1 MTEKDP
7 LAVGSVQK
15 AFQVLHAFR
24 DAGGP
29 LSLAEIA
36 AASGLDKSAAQRFS
50 HSLWKLGYLEKDART
65 RRYRL
70 GHRVLELSFSYLQGN
85 RLVEAAMPMLAELRR
100 ATGQRVSLSLWED
113 LSLIY
118 AIRQQ
123 SQREYFWASLIGRR
137 VPLFCTAGGRA
148 ILAQLPPAEAA
159 DILARS
165 SLRPLT
171 PQTLTDP
178 AAIMQRVEAAR
189 RDGFGLATA
198 EVEQG
203 ERVIGV
209 AVQRTDGRPVGALH
223 LAAPLGEIDE
233 AGFVARHAPLLLEV
247 TRGLRSAAG

>member
-1 MTEKDP
+1 M
-7 LAVGSVQK
+7 GSVHK

-29 LSLAEIA
+29 LSLGEIA
-36 AASGLDKSAAQRFS
+36 AATGLDKSAAQRFS
-50 HSLWKLGYLEKDART
+50 HSLWKLGYLEKDTRT

-70 GHRVLELSFSYLQGN
+70 GHRVLELTFSYLQGN

-100 ATGQRVSLSLWED
+100 STGQRVSLSLWED
-113 LSLIY
+113 VSLIY
-118 AIRQQ
+118 VIRQQ

-148 ILAQLPPAEAA
+148 ILAQLPRAEAE

-165 SLRPLT
+165 PLRPLT

-178 AAIMQRVEAAR
+178 AAIMARVEQARQDGYGAA
-189 RDGFGLATA
+189 AE

-203 ERVIGV
+203 ERVLGA
-209 AVQRTDGRPVGALH
+209 AVQRADGRPVGAVH
-223 LAAPLGEIDE
+223 LAAPLGEWDRE
-233 AGFVARHAPLLLEV
+233 EFGRRFAPLLLEV